1 MCVYLCLCHVSG
13 EVCGGQRKVLD
24 LPRAG
29 FTETCELMD
38 MDTGNLIQVLEEQH
52 LLLTAESA
60 QQPIQ

>member
-13 EVCGGQRKVLD
+13 EVLD

-38 MDTGNLIQVLEEQH
+38 MDTGNLIQFLEEQH
-52 LLLTAESA
+52 PLLTAESA
-60 QQPIQ
+60 QQPVQ